1 MNDINYSTINA
12 VNKST
17 LWWMRKSP
25 AHYQWAITS
34 ETPDTP
40 AMRFGRAV
48 HAAILEPK
56 KYDTDFVTFF
66 GDRRTKAGKEEYQAL
81 IDSGKEIISSDDAE
95 TVLGMVDALPRRVFE
110 LIGSAEREKVLLWTD
125 PETGVEC
132 KGRLDAI
139 RNGLVID
146 YKTTTDA
153 GTEAF
158 TREAMRYGYDLQ
170 AAMYLTAA
178 ELNGYG
184 KCDFVF
190 VAQEKS
196 APFAVNIIR
205 ASDAFIDRGRWIMRE
220 LLQKWKECNETGEWP
235 GYGENELIIPEWA
248 VMDE

>member
-1 MNDINYSTINA
+1 MNDVNYKAINA

-17 LWWMRKSP
+17 LWWLRKSP
-25 AHYQWAITS
+25 AHYQWALTA

-40 AMRFGRAV
+40 AMKFGRAV
-48 HAAILEPK
+48 HAAILEPE
-56 KYDTDFVTFF
+56 KYASDFVTFF

-81 IDSGKEIISSDDAE
+81 IDSGKEIISIEDAE
-95 TVLGMVDALPRRVFE
+95 TVLGMVHAIPRRVFE
-110 LIGSAEREKVLLWTD
+110 MISMADKEKALLWTD
-125 PETGVEC
+125 PESGVEC

-153 GTEAF
+153 STDAF
-158 TREAMRYGYDLQ
+158 SREAMRYGYDLQ

-190 VAQEKS
+190 IAQEKA

-205 ASDAFIDRGRWIMRE
+205 ASDGFIERGLWIMRD
-220 LLQKWKECNETGEWP
+220 LLKKWKECNDSGEWP
-235 GYGENELIIPEWA
+235 GYGENNLIIPEWA
-248 VMDE
+248 VMYE

>member
-1 MNDINYSTINA
+1 MNDINYTTINA

-34 ETPDTP
+34 EAPDTP

-48 HAAILEPK
+48 HAAILEPE

>member
-1 MNDINYSTINA
+1 MTDSSYSAINA

-25 AHYQWAITS
+25 AHYQWALTS

-48 HAAILEPK
+48 HAAILEPA
-56 KYDTDFVTFF
+56 KYDTNFVTFF

-95 TVLGMVDALPRRVFE
+95 TVLCMVDALPRRVFD

-139 RNGLVID
+139 RDGLVID

-153 GTEAF
+153 STEAF

-170 AAMYLTAA
+170 VAMYLTAA

-184 KCDFVF
+184 NCDFVF
-190 VAQEKS
+190 IAQEKS

-205 ASDAFIDRGRWIMRE
+205 ASDAFIDRGRWIMQD
-220 LLQKWKECNETGEWP
+220 LLRKWKECDKTGEWP

>member
-1 MNDINYSTINA
+1 MIDIEYRSNNA

-17 LWWMRKSP
+17 LWWLRKSP
-25 AHYQWAITS
+25 AHYKWALTA

-40 AMRFGRAV
+40 AMKFGRAV
-48 HAAILEPK
+48 HAAILEPN
-56 KYDTDFVTFF
+56 KYTSEFVTFS

-81 IDSGKEIISSDDAE
+81 IESGKEIISSEDAE
-95 TVLGMVDALPRRVFE
+95 NVRAMVNALPHSAIN
-110 LIGSAEREKVLLWTD
+110 LINGAEKEKALFWTD

-139 RNGLVID
+139 GGGLVID

-153 GTEAF
+153 STEAF

-184 KCDFVF
+184 NCEFVF
-190 VAQEKS
+190 IAQEKS

-205 ASDAFIDRGRWIMRE
+205 ASEAFIDRGRWIMQD
-220 LLQKWKECNETGEWP
+220 LLRKWKECDKTGEWP